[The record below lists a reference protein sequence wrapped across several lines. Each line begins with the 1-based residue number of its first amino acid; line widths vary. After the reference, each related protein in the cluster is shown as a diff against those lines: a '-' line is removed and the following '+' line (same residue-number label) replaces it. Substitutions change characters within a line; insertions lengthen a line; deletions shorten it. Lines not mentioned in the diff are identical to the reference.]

1 MIYCWPLYQSLCSEI
16 LTKNEWLK
24 LWDHIISDFPNNT
37 LLDSFILAY
46 NVYNRNTIMNLTK
59 DEIENFFTKQNPI
72 DINYI
77 IKLMYEINNKYVKNN
92 KFIPDICSFLPENTN
107 ILKYLPLRK
116 GIYPIFDV
124 YPQGIVNFEL
134 EERKRLALE
143 SSIINVKKEKLKEL
157 MDRASQLD
165 REYKQLKSME
175 NTLSIED
182 EKKLKDMGKELERKL
197 AEAKK
202 LDDEIMEKKLAAK
215 LSEENYIKE
224 EKIRKDKE
232 RKYEVLY
239 YILQKQVLEKVM
251 KQNEDMNSY
260 YIQKKK
266 DEESINSQIL
276 ESNKRVY

>member
-239 YILQKQVLEKVM
+239 YIL
-251 KQNEDMNSY
+251 
-260 YIQKKK
+260 
-266 DEESINSQIL
+266 
-276 ESNKRVY
+276 